1 MNQLIQ
7 EFQPVQT
14 LLLLCLQKCSATS
27 LKPCILEPKV
37 NTKAALWHYRLGH
50 PSEFVLDLVLKDLH
64 VPNANK
70 LDFYTACQDCKYCQ
84 QPFPSSMNKTSSPLQ
99 LVHSDLWGPAPL
111 LSNEGFRYYIHFV
124 DDFTRFTWIYPL
136 HTKSE
141 AKTAFLH
148 FQSFVERQF
157 DKKIK
162 CLQTDWGGEY
172 QRLLPYLNQVGIAF
186 SHPCPHTHQQNGKA
200 EKKTD
205 SYVGLTF
212 LAQAR
217 MPLQYRWD
225 SFSTVVYLI
234 NRLPTPVLNHLSP
247 FEVLFKQKPNYHFL
261 KSFSCA
267 CYLLL

>member
-1 MNQLIQ
+1 M
-7 EFQPVQT
+7 FQPVQT

-70 LDFYTACQDCKYCQ
+70 LDFYTACQYCKYCQ
-84 QPFPSSMNKTSSPLQ
+84 QPFSSSMNKTSSPLQ

-111 LSNEGFRYYIHFV
+111 LSYEGFRYYIHFV

-162 CLQTDWGGEY
+162 SLQTDWGGDY
-172 QRLLPYLNQVGIAF
+172 QSLLPYLNQVGIAF

-205 SYVGLTF
+205 TQLRRPNIFSSSSYASSILVGFIFNCCVFDKPTSNSSCQPPLTF
-212 LAQAR
+212 R
-217 MPLQYRWD
+217 
-225 SFSTVVYLI
+225 SVV
-234 NRLPTPVLNHLSP
+234 
-247 FEVLFKQKPNYHFL
+247 
-261 KSFSCA
+261 
-267 CYLLL
+267 